1 MRVCRVTLAGGIRMV
16 PNPDAERL
24 CRGRI
29 LDINMAAMSG
39 VPAMSL
45 SFVAFEHQQPEHAG
59 DEWKQT
65 GRCTINPKP
74 SALTPNT

>member
-1 MRVCRVTLAGGIRMV
+1 
-16 PNPDAERL
+16 
-24 CRGRI
+24 
-29 LDINMAAMSG
+29 MSG

-45 SFVAFEHQQPEHAG
+45 SFVAFEHQQPERAG